1 MQMTIR
7 QLANELG
14 VSKTT
19 INKIISGLGVQHT
32 IQKVGNKYLLS
43 ETQILQIKMQLAQ
56 NEKSKIEN
64 LKSQTDDQKSKTEN
78 LKSQT
83 DDQKSKTENLK
94 SQTDDQK
101 SKTEN
106 LKSQTDDQKSKTE
119 NLKSQTDDQKS
130 KTENLKSQTDNQN
143 LILILEKQL
152 SLLNEQLSIK
162 DEQIM
167 DYREQIKFYQEQI
180 LMLTQSLHDATTA
193 LTAAQALHAGTIQ
206 KQLTEHSLMDQSSGE
221 PEVHKQKQGFLSR
234 LFGRKE

>member
-56 NEKSKIEN
+56 NEKSKI
-64 LKSQTDDQKSKTEN
+64 
-78 LKSQT
+78 
-83 DDQKSKTENLK
+83 
-94 SQTDDQK
+94 
-101 SKTEN
+101 
-106 LKSQTDDQKSKTE
+106 
-119 NLKSQTDDQKS
+119 
-130 KTENLKSQTDNQN
+130 ENLKSQTDNQN

-221 PEVHKQKQGFLSR
+221 PEVHKQKQRFLSR

>member
-119 NLKSQTDDQKS
+119 NLKSQTD
-130 KTENLKSQTDNQN
+130 NQN

-152 SLLNEQLSIK
+152 SLLNEQLAVK

>member
-64 LKSQTDDQKSKTEN
+64 LKSQTDDQKSKN
-78 LKSQT
+78 
-83 DDQKSKTENLK
+83 
-94 SQTDDQK
+94 
-101 SKTEN
+101 EN

-152 SLLNEQLSIK
+152 SLLNEQLAIK

>member
-94 SQTDDQK
+94 SQT
-101 SKTEN
+101 
-106 LKSQTDDQKSKTE
+106 E

-152 SLLNEQLSIK
+152 SLLNEQLAVK

>member
-94 SQTDDQK
+94 SQTD
-101 SKTEN
+101 
-106 LKSQTDDQKSKTE
+106 
-119 NLKSQTDDQKS
+119 
-130 KTENLKSQTDNQN
+130 NQN

-152 SLLNEQLSIK
+152 SLLNEQLAIK

-206 KQLTEHSLMDQSSGE
+206 KQLTEHSLMDQSSGK

-234 LFGRKE
+234 LFGRK

>member
-43 ETQILQIKMQLAQ
+43 ETQILQIKMQLVQ
-56 NEKSKIEN
+56 NEKSK
-64 LKSQTDDQKSKTEN
+64 TE
-78 LKSQT
+78 K
-83 DDQKSKTENLK
+83 
-94 SQTDDQK
+94 
-101 SKTEN
+101 

-143 LILILEKQL
+143 LIWILEKQL
-152 SLLNEQLSIK
+152 SFLNEQLAIK
-162 DEQIM
+162 DEQII
-167 DYREQIKFYQEQI
+167 DYREQIRFYQEQI

-206 KQLTEHSLMDQSSGE
+206 KQLTEYSVKDQSSDE
-221 PEVHKQKQGFLSR
+221 QEQPKQKQGFFSK
-234 LFGRKE
+234 LFHK

>member
-106 LKSQTDDQKSKTE
+106 LKSQTD
-119 NLKSQTDDQKS
+119 
-130 KTENLKSQTDNQN
+130 NQN
-143 LILILEKQL
+143 LIWILEKQL
-152 SLLNEQLSIK
+152 SFLNEQLAIK
-162 DEQIM
+162 DEQII
-167 DYREQIKFYQEQI
+167 DYREQIRFYQEQI

>member
-94 SQTDDQK
+94 SQTD
-101 SKTEN
+101 
-106 LKSQTDDQKSKTE
+106 
-119 NLKSQTDDQKS
+119 
-130 KTENLKSQTDNQN
+130 NQN

-152 SLLNEQLSIK
+152 SLLNEQLAIK

>member
-56 NEKSKIEN
+56 NEKSK
-64 LKSQTDDQKSKTEN
+64 
-78 LKSQT
+78 
-83 DDQKSKTENLK
+83 
-94 SQTDDQK
+94 
-101 SKTEN
+101 
-106 LKSQTDDQKSKTE
+106 TE

-152 SLLNEQLSIK
+152 SLLNEQLAIK
-162 DEQIM
+162 DEQII
-167 DYREQIKFYQEQI
+167 DYREQIRFYQEQI

>member
-1 MQMTIR
+1 M
-7 QLANELG
+7 
-14 VSKTT
+14 
-19 INKIISGLGVQHT
+19 
-32 IQKVGNKYLLS
+32 
-43 ETQILQIKMQLAQ
+43 
-56 NEKSKIEN
+56 
-64 LKSQTDDQKSKTEN
+64 
-78 LKSQT
+78 
-83 DDQKSKTENLK
+83 
-94 SQTDDQK
+94 
-101 SKTEN
+101 
-106 LKSQTDDQKSKTE
+106 
-119 NLKSQTDDQKS
+119 
-130 KTENLKSQTDNQN
+130 KSQTDNQN

-152 SLLNEQLSIK
+152 SLLNEQLAIK

>member
-94 SQTDDQK
+94 SQTD
-101 SKTEN
+101 
-106 LKSQTDDQKSKTE
+106 
-119 NLKSQTDDQKS
+119 
-130 KTENLKSQTDNQN
+130 NQN

-152 SLLNEQLSIK
+152 SLLNEQLAIK

-167 DYREQIKFYQEQI
+167 DYREQIRFYQEQI

-206 KQLTEHSLMDQSSGE
+206 KQLTEYSVKDQSSDE
-221 PEVHKQKQGFLSR
+221 QEQPKQKQGFFSK
-234 LFGRKE
+234 LFHK

>member
-83 DDQKSKTENLK
+83 D
-94 SQTDDQK
+94 
-101 SKTEN
+101 
-106 LKSQTDDQKSKTE
+106 
-119 NLKSQTDDQKS
+119 
-130 KTENLKSQTDNQN
+130 NQN

-152 SLLNEQLSIK
+152 SLLNEQLAIK

>member
-56 NEKSKIEN
+56 NEKSKI
-64 LKSQTDDQKSKTEN
+64 
-78 LKSQT
+78 
-83 DDQKSKTENLK
+83 ENLK

>member
-56 NEKSKIEN
+56 NE
-64 LKSQTDDQKSKTEN
+64 
-78 LKSQT
+78 
-83 DDQKSKTENLK
+83 
-94 SQTDDQK
+94 K

>member
-32 IQKVGNKYLLS
+32 IQKIGNKYLLS

-56 NEKSKIEN
+56 NE
-64 LKSQTDDQKSKTEN
+64 KSKTEN

-101 SKTEN
+101 SKA
-106 LKSQTDDQKSKTE
+106 K
-119 NLKSQTDDQKS
+119 
-130 KTENLKSQTDNQN
+130 NLKSQTDNQN
-143 LILILEKQL
+143 LISILEKQL
-152 SLLNEQLSIK
+152 AVLNEQLAIK
-162 DEQIM
+162 DEQIVG
-167 DYREQIKFYQEQI
+167 YREQIKFYQEQI

-206 KQLTEHSLMDQSSGE
+206 KQLTEYSVMDQSSE
-221 PEVHKQKQGFLSR
+221 ELKQPKQKQGLFSR
-234 LFGRKE
+234 FFGKK

>member
-64 LKSQTDDQKSKTEN
+64 LKSQTDDQKSKI
-78 LKSQT
+78 
-83 DDQKSKTENLK
+83 ENLK

-152 SLLNEQLSIK
+152 SLLNEQLAIK

>member
-19 INKIISGLGVQHT
+19 INKIISGLGMQHT
-32 IQKVGNKYLLS
+32 IRKVGNKYLLS

-56 NEKSKIEN
+56 SE
-64 LKSQTDDQKSKTEN
+64 KSKTEN

-83 DDQKSKTENLK
+83 DDQKSKTQNLK
-94 SQTDDQK
+94 SQTNDQK

-106 LKSQTDDQKSKTE
+106 LKSQI
-119 NLKSQTDDQKS
+119 
-130 KTENLKSQTDNQN
+130 DNQN

-152 SLLNEQLSIK
+152 SLLNEQLAIK
-162 DEQIM
+162 DGQIM

-180 LMLTQSLHDATTA
+180 FMLTQSLHDATTA

-206 KQLTEHSLMDQSSGE
+206 KQLTEYSVKDQSSDE
-221 PEVHKQKQGFLSR
+221 QEQPKQKQGFFSK
-234 LFGRKE
+234 LFHK

>member
-64 LKSQTDDQKSKTEN
+64 LKSQTN
-78 LKSQT
+78 
-83 DDQKSKTENLK
+83 
-94 SQTDDQK
+94 
-101 SKTEN
+101 
-106 LKSQTDDQKSKTE
+106 DQKSKTE

-152 SLLNEQLSIK
+152 SLLNEQLAIK

-193 LTAAQALHAGTIQ
+193 LTAEQALHAGTIR
-206 KQLTEHSLMDQSSGE
+206 KQLTEYSTIEQSSDE
-221 PEVHKQKQGFLSR
+221 SKQPKQGLLSR
-234 LFGRKE
+234 LFERKRQRTRKKI

>member
-43 ETQILQIKMQLAQ
+43 ETQILQIKMQLVQ
-56 NEKSKIEN
+56 NEKSK
-64 LKSQTDDQKSKTEN
+64 TE
-78 LKSQT
+78 K
-83 DDQKSKTENLK
+83 LK

-143 LILILEKQL
+143 LIWILEKQL
-152 SLLNEQLSIK
+152 SFLNEQLAIK
-162 DEQIM
+162 DEQII
-167 DYREQIKFYQEQI
+167 DYREQIRFYQEQI

-206 KQLTEHSLMDQSSGE
+206 KQLTEYSVKDQSSDE
-221 PEVHKQKQGFLSR
+221 QEQPKQKQGFFSK
-234 LFGRKE
+234 LFHK

>member
-64 LKSQTDDQKSKTEN
+64 LKSQTDDQKSKN
-78 LKSQT
+78 
-83 DDQKSKTENLK
+83 ENLK

-152 SLLNEQLSIK
+152 SLLNEQLAIK

>member
-119 NLKSQTDDQKS
+119 NLKSQTD
-130 KTENLKSQTDNQN
+130 NQN

-152 SLLNEQLSIK
+152 SLLNEQLAIK

-167 DYREQIKFYQEQI
+167 DYREQIRFYQEQI

>member
-56 NEKSKIEN
+56 HE
-64 LKSQTDDQKSKTEN
+64 
-78 LKSQT
+78 
-83 DDQKSKTENLK
+83 
-94 SQTDDQK
+94 K

-152 SLLNEQLSIK
+152 AIK

-206 KQLTEHSLMDQSSGE
+206 KQLTDHSEIAESSSDY
-221 PEVHKQKQGFLSR
+221 HKQPKKKQSFFSR
-234 LFGRKE
+234 LFDRKEQ

>member
-56 NEKSKIEN
+56 SEKSKTEN
-64 LKSQTDDQKSKTEN
+64 LKSQTDNQKSKTQNLKSQTNDQKSKTEN
-78 LKSQT
+78 LKSQI
-83 DDQKSKTENLK
+83 
-94 SQTDDQK
+94 
-101 SKTEN
+101 
-106 LKSQTDDQKSKTE
+106 
-119 NLKSQTDDQKS
+119 
-130 KTENLKSQTDNQN
+130 DNQN

-152 SLLNEQLSIK
+152 SLLNEQLAIK
-162 DEQIM
+162 DGQIM

-180 LMLTQSLHDATTA
+180 FMLTQSLHDATTA

-206 KQLTEHSLMDQSSGE
+206 KQLTEYSVKDQSSDE
-221 PEVHKQKQGFLSR
+221 QEQPKQKQGFFSK
-234 LFGRKE
+234 LFHK

>member
-56 NEKSKIEN
+56 NEKSK
-64 LKSQTDDQKSKTEN
+64 
-78 LKSQT
+78 
-83 DDQKSKTENLK
+83 
-94 SQTDDQK
+94 
-101 SKTEN
+101 
-106 LKSQTDDQKSKTE
+106 
-119 NLKSQTDDQKS
+119 
-130 KTENLKSQTDNQN
+130 TENLKSQTDNQN

-152 SLLNEQLSIK
+152 SLLNEQLAIK
-162 DEQIM
+162 DGQII
-167 DYREQIKFYQEQI
+167 DYREQIRFYQEQI

-206 KQLTEHSLMDQSSGE
+206 KQLTEYSVKEQSSDE
-221 PEVHKQKQGFLSR
+221 QEQPKQKQGFFSK
-234 LFGRKE
+234 LFHK

>member
-56 NEKSKIEN
+56 NEKSK
-64 LKSQTDDQKSKTEN
+64 
-78 LKSQT
+78 
-83 DDQKSKTENLK
+83 
-94 SQTDDQK
+94 
-101 SKTEN
+101 
-106 LKSQTDDQKSKTE
+106 TE

-152 SLLNEQLSIK
+152 SLLNEQLAIK

>member
-94 SQTDDQK
+94 SQTD
-101 SKTEN
+101 
-106 LKSQTDDQKSKTE
+106 
-119 NLKSQTDDQKS
+119 
-130 KTENLKSQTDNQN
+130 NQN

-152 SLLNEQLSIK
+152 SLLNEQLAIK

-206 KQLTEHSLMDQSSGE
+206 KQLTEHSLIDQSSGE

>member
-64 LKSQTDDQKSKTEN
+64 LKSQTDDQKSKN
-78 LKSQT
+78 
-83 DDQKSKTENLK
+83 
-94 SQTDDQK
+94 
-101 SKTEN
+101 
-106 LKSQTDDQKSKTE
+106 
-119 NLKSQTDDQKS
+119 DDQKS

-152 SLLNEQLSIK
+152 SLLNEQLAIK